1 MGSGPNLGSHSDGKI
16 LRTACVTPR
25 NNAREELLHMS
36 TGLRWNGV
44 PLVLALG
51 IAVLGTGSFAR
62 AASQQQGTSRH
73 SKKKGKAPQPPPL
86 PFGPTGPVQPIPL
99 DAIAAVP
106 PQVNYEN
113 DQLTINAPNSTLA
126 DILRAVR
133 KQTGADI
140 EVPSAPERVVTHL
153 GPGPARDVVAQLLN
167 GSRFNYVLLGS
178 PADDA
183 VLTKVVLVAKTGPDT
198 ITPPP
203 PAPDAAL
210 GITQANNSAPPQEPP
225 PDAADAEQQDDNAG
239 NADDAAT
246 TDQAAQEA
254 EQQQQQQNPE
264 QPGVKTPQQMLQ
276 EMQQR
281 QMQLQQQQPPGQPA
295 IPGSGMPPHPPQEP

>member
-1 MGSGPNLGSHSDGKI
+1 
-16 LRTACVTPR
+16 
-25 NNAREELLHMS
+25 MS
-36 TGLRWNGV
+36 TGLRWNRAALA
-44 PLVLALG
+44 LVLG
-51 IAVLGTGSFAR
+51 VAVLGAGNISFASTS
-62 AASQQQGTSRH
+62 SQQSNSKH
-73 SKKKGKAPQPPPL
+73 SKKKPKAPQPPPL
-86 PFGPTGPVQPIPL
+86 PSGPTGPVQPIPL

-106 PQVNYEN
+106 PQVSYAN

-133 KQTGADI
+133 KQTGAEI
-140 EVPSAPERVVTHL
+140 EVPSAPERVVTRL

-178 PADDA
+178 PSDDA

-203 PAPDAAL
+203 SAPNPPL

-225 PDAADAEQQDDNAG
+225 PDAADAEQQDDNAA

-246 TDQAAQEA
+246 TDQAAQEVDQQ
-254 EQQQQQQNPE
+254 QQQQQQNPD

-281 QMQLQQQQPPGQPA
+281 QMQLQQQQPPGQPPV
-295 IPGSGMPPHPPQEP
+295 PGSGMPPHPPQEP

>member
-1 MGSGPNLGSHSDGKI
+1 
-16 LRTACVTPR
+16 
-25 NNAREELLHMS
+25 MS
-36 TGLRWNGV
+36 TGFRWNRV
-44 PLVLALG
+44 ALALVLG
-51 IAVLGTGSFAR
+51 IGVLGSGSFAR
-62 AASQQQGTSRH
+62 AASQQQSTSQQSTSHRG
-73 SKKKGKAPQPPPL
+73 KKKAKAPQLPPL
-86 PFGPTGPVQPIPL
+86 PSGPTGPVQPIPL

-106 PQVNYEN
+106 PQVSYEN

-133 KQTGADI
+133 KQTGAEI
-140 EVPSAPERVVTHL
+140 EVPSAPERVVTRL

-183 VLTKVVLVAKTGPDT
+183 LLTKVVLVAKTGPDT

-203 PAPDAAL
+203 AAPQPAPA
-210 GITQANNSAPPQEPP
+210 ITQAINSAPPQEPP
-225 PDAADAEQQDDNAG
+225 PEAVDAEQQDDNAANG
-239 NADDAAT
+239 DDAAA
-246 TDQAAQEA
+246 TDQAAQEVDQQQ
-254 EQQQQQQNPE
+254 QQQQQQNPD
-264 QPGVKTPQQMLQ
+264 QAGVKTPQQMLQ

>member
-1 MGSGPNLGSHSDGKI
+1 
-16 LRTACVTPR
+16 
-25 NNAREELLHMS
+25 MS
-36 TGLRWNGV
+36 TGLRWNRAALA
-44 PLVLALG
+44 LVLG
-51 IAVLGTGSFAR
+51 VAVLGAGNISFASTS
-62 AASQQQGTSRH
+62 SQQSNSKHG
-73 SKKKGKAPQPPPL
+73 KKKPKAPQPPPL
-86 PFGPTGPVQPIPL
+86 PSGPTGPVQPIPL

-106 PQVNYEN
+106 PQVSYAN

-133 KQTGADI
+133 KQTGAEI
-140 EVPSAPERVVTHL
+140 EVPSAPERVVTRL

-178 PADDA
+178 PSDDA

-203 PAPDAAL
+203 SAPNPPL

-225 PDAADAEQQDDNAG
+225 PDAADAEQQDDNAA

-246 TDQAAQEA
+246 TDQAAQEVDQQ
-254 EQQQQQQNPE
+254 QQQQQQNPD

-281 QMQLQQQQPPGQPA
+281 QMQLQQQQPPGQPPV
-295 IPGSGMPPHPPQEP
+295 PGSGMPPHPPQEP